1 MMMDFCIFHTVE
13 KILLVK
19 NLYLVNIYMYK
30 STTGLQT
37 FKGCPIRLRE
47 LNTSRNKG
55 PTSMQGGSISNGN
68 AIRRRVARISYNN
81 SRGEPVKAS
90 YGPLFGLKKTPLLGG
105 NCTDKSLHSANA
117 GNSSDVI
124 FWKKLYGGPRTLF
137 STKRCSFGCNGS
149 ELFNKS
155 NNTANDQTSNTQ
167 TTATT
172 GTTGTA

>member
-1 MMMDFCIFHTVE
+1 
-13 KILLVK
+13 
-19 NLYLVNIYMYK
+19 MYK

-155 NNTANDQTSNTQ
+155 DNTTYTS
-167 TTATT
+167 
-172 GTTGTA
+172 TTGTASVGPVVQVPAAAAGTTPPSTS